1 MLTNL
6 VFVVFAHLHVLV
18 KLCSFFVSASHVF
31 TISGSLRS
39 AILERYAKVWI
50 RACIVS

>member
-1 MLTNL
+1 VLTNL

-18 KLCSFFVSASHVF
+18 KSCSFFVSASHVF

-39 AILERYAKVWI
+39 AILETYVKVWI